1 MKYFVP
7 IILLLIVFFVLLIS
21 GNESTF
27 IVSVFIVPLV
37 FLILFFWEYS
47 DFKINFQSDFKIRS
61 QKKTPK
67 LYDLIFGICWSVF
80 AVIGSLETRFKI
92 LYIIMV
98 WAPFIISIIMF
109 FLYRNKKPYTIYISN
124 DELLTIVD
132 RWTQKRDIVG
142 LNQIQFDR
150 INKNIKFSFDEGYQ
164 ISTQTKD
171 YKKEDID
178 ELLDIVIKKSKHP
191 IFIPNNYKA
200 EKLIKES

>member
-1 MKYFVP
+1 
-7 IILLLIVFFVLLIS
+7 
-21 GNESTF
+21 
-27 IVSVFIVPLV
+27 
-37 FLILFFWEYS
+37 
-47 DFKINFQSDFKIRS
+47 
-61 QKKTPK
+61 
-67 LYDLIFGICWSVF
+67 
-80 AVIGSLETRFKI
+80 
-92 LYIIMV
+92 MV
-98 WAPFIISIIMF
+98 WAPFVIGIIMF

-132 RWTQKRDIVG
+132 RWTQKRNIVG